1 MIDRPVDLISDTH
14 TKPTPAMR
22 RAMADAEV
30 GSSQDGEDPTVSRLE
45 AVVAELLGHEAAIFV
60 PSGTMANQIAIR
72 IHTRPGDAI
81 LAHPTAHTFNFEAN
95 GPAVNSGVSLQS
107 LDGPRGQYRPEQI
120 TEIVAGWPAIYSRLS
135 LAWVEQ
141 TVNLAGG
148 TIWPLEVIEDV
159 IHRAHA
165 AGLRTHLDGA
175 RLLNA
180 SVATGIPARAYA
192 GSFDSAWI
200 DLTKGLGAPLGA
212 VLAGSSSFIA
222 DAWRARQQL
231 GGGLRQAG
239 IVAAGGLYALEH
251 NVERLAE
258 DHENARRLAAGLA
271 GMPGLEVDPG
281 SVETNIVFVSVVGRA
296 ADGIVAALAERGVRV
311 SALGDRIRAVTHLDV
326 AAAAIDR
333 ALEAFGDV
341 MRAAS
346 SGSMGG

>member
-1 MIDRPVDLISDTH
+1 MNGQPIDLVSDTH

-22 RAMADAEV
+22 RAMAEAEV
-30 GSSQDGEDPTVSRLE
+30 GSSQDGEDPTVNRLE

-95 GPAVNSGVSLQS
+95 GPAVNSGASLQP

-120 TEIVAGWPAIYSRLS
+120 SEIVAGWPPIFSRLS

-148 TIWPLEVIEDV
+148 TIWPLEA
-159 IHRAHA
+159 IHGVVARARE

-192 GSFDSAWI
+192 ERFDSAWI

-212 VLAGSSSFIA
+212 VLGGSKAFIA
-222 DAWRARQQL
+222 EAWRARQQF

-251 NVERLAE
+251 HVARLAE
-258 DHENARRLAAGLA
+258 DHANARRLADGVAGL
-271 GMPGLEVDPG
+271 PGLEMDP
-281 SVETNIVFVSVVGRA
+281 SAVETNIVFVRVVGPRS
-296 ADGIVAALAERGVRV
+296 ADDVAAELAASGVRV
-311 SALGDRIRAVTHLDV
+311 GSIGDRIRAVTHLDV
-326 AAAAIDR
+326 DAAAIDR
-333 ALEAFGDV
+333 AVAAFAAV
-341 MRAAS
+341 MDG
-346 SGSMGG
+346 GSAG